1 LDLSMAANHVY
12 WAPAIPMTATAIS
25 SPAWRRGHAGLNATS
40 NSSPPQAMRTPASQ
54 PGST

>member
-1 LDLSMAANHVY
+1 MATNHVY
-12 WAPAIPMTATAIS
+12 WAPAIPTTATAIS

-40 NSSPPQAMRTPASQ
+40 NSSPPQAMRTPTSQ